1 LKFGLDIGLCSCMAA
16 RLLQQHP
23 VKNTDLE
30 DDDKEAQLYDLLDT
44 KSPKS
49 PPPLFTE
56 LGVLILLPV
65 FIWCLV
71 SWALSYVGCHA
82 LLAKFSLFGFLP
94 AAASAF
100 ACERIRQL
108 RIPPSEL
115 AVLRDEN
122 EGFKASNAELKAGVD
137 LLRAE
142 NQEARNTNRQLESS
156 VADLHDVR
164 ASMEKY
170 AQKQGTDF
178 GQVLESFKQNLTE
191 QQALLQTNA
200 EIQQRTRK
208 LAEAQWRGLLL
219 NLYAQAKESTT
230 PGMTRREFKLW
241 LAMLPGEIS
250 SKLSDETFESI
261 DSTGDDCI
269 DVSEMCN
276 FVQGAVN
283 AHLNSL
289 GGGVGSESPPPAE
302 MPALSSPALSSVISE
317 GLSSVYSDKQ
327 APPYN
332 VGVTHDDKQCRVVTE
347 PTTAEGLSVTDCV
360 QGCQSPHEVNDL
372 NESASPARTL
382 RWQSKGARP
391 KFSDSYLQRLFGQ
404 GSTMTTAPRSGGES
418 QFASL

>member
-1 LKFGLDIGLCSCMAA
+1 LNFGVGLSLYSCMTT
-16 RLLQQHP
+16 RLIQQQA
-23 VKNTDLE
+23 VKNTDPE
-30 DDDKEAQLYDLLDT
+30 DEYKEAQLYDDLLDS
-44 KSPKS
+44 KSPKL
-49 PPPLFTE
+49 PPPLFSE
-56 LGVLILLPV
+56 LGVLVLLPV
-65 FIWCLV
+65 VIWCLV
-71 SWALSYVGCHA
+71 SWALAYVGSHA
-82 LLAKFSLFGFLP
+82 LLAKISLFGFLP

-115 AVLRDEN
+115 GVLRDEN

-142 NQEARNTNRQLESS
+142 NEEARNTNRQLESS

-170 AQKQGTDF
+170 AEKQGTDF
-178 GQVLESFKQNLTE
+178 GHVLEGFKKNLVE
-191 QQALLQTNA
+191 QQTLLQTNA

-219 NLYAQAKESTT
+219 NLYAQAKESAS

-261 DSTGDDCI
+261 DSNGDDCI

-283 AHLNSL
+283 AHLPSMGL
-289 GGGVGSESPPPAE
+289 VGEFLPPDAL
-302 MPALSSPALSSVISE
+302 PALSRPALPSGFSSE
-317 GLSSVYSDKQ
+317 TLSSACTEKQ
-327 APPYN
+327 VASN
-332 VGVTHDDKQCRVVTE
+332 DRGAAQGGEQCRVGTT
-347 PTTAEGLSVTDCV
+347 PTAAGGLDILTDSGQGLRTAHEGNGL
-360 QGCQSPHEVNDL
+360 ND
-372 NESASPARTL
+372 SPARTL
-382 RWQSKGARP
+382 RTWQNKTARP

-404 GSTMTTAPRSGGES
+404 SSTTPTSQGNGGGAH
-418 QFASL
+418 FASL